1 MKSLII
7 LSTVIM
13 LGALQSVAFSND
25 YAPQNNDR
33 IVLYKVSSENE
44 NAPLYSGYFR
54 DSNGAVHDV
63 AVWSGRSDNYLEGS
77 VTVDT
82 SE

>member
-1 MKSLII
+1 M
-7 LSTVIM
+7 
-13 LGALQSVAFSND
+13 
-25 YAPQNNDR
+25 
-33 IVLYKVSSENE
+33 LYKVSSENE

-54 DSNGAVHDV
+54 DSNGVVHDV